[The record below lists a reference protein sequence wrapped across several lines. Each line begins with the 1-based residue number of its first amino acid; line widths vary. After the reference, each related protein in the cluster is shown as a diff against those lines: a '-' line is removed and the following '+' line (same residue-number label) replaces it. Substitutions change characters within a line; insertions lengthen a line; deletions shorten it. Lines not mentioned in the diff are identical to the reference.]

1 MQGLL
6 SATCFMFVSART
18 LAPCTPPHL
27 AETLSDGES
36 CGGESCG
43 GESCGGESC
52 GGESGREIGRD
63 ETVLLPFARG
73 HLCWPVAPLVRQ
85 MRPENTRFQR
95 FVRTL

>member
-27 AETLSDGES
+27 AETLSD
-36 CGGESCG
+36 